1 LHDKKEVSQ
10 LTTEI
15 HQIDGRLV
23 QSKPQSHPSRA
34 HKFSNNADFCECCC
48 GGGDNDLSTLGLRL
62 VIARWRVLDTITYI
76 LLQVVGGV
84 S

>member
-1 LHDKKEVSQ
+1 MLTNSQTMLISASAAPAAAIMISLH
-10 LTTEI
+10 L
-15 HQIDGRLV
+15 
-23 QSKPQSHPSRA
+23 A
-34 HKFSNNADFCECCC
+34 C
-48 GGGDNDLSTLGLRL
+48 L